1 MLSSAAPLP
10 SATGEASP
18 AEEIAPTAAV
28 PRCLTTLFHFFST
41 SEGKYGTAAL
51 LLVLPLL
58 LPLLL
63 LPRLLLLVVRAPN
76 VAPMCACVQAAALLR
91 PPYNRNMGGR
101 MQQQKN
107 SIRRLKFLLA
117 WVQRKRTLDV
127 AVTPPCLAFSCSEQ
141 RPYLLDVSYFTLL
154 RTKELLGDSVSTLL
168 FFLSFSHKIYQRYT
182 HTFRYG

>member
-1 MLSSAAPLP
+1 MQSGHDLTYLGYGNIDRMYMLSSAAPLP
-10 SATGEASP
+10 LATGEASP

-63 LPRLLLLVVRAPN
+63 LPRLLLLLVRAPN
-76 VAPMCACVQAAALLR
+76 VAPMCAYVQAAALLR

-101 MQQQKN
+101 MQQQKEFD
-107 SIRRLKFLLA
+107 SKIEIFII
-117 WVQRKRTLDV
+117 VG
-127 AVTPPCLAFSCSEQ
+127 S
-141 RPYLLDVSYFTLL
+141 
-154 RTKELLGDSVSTLL
+154 KE
-168 FFLSFSHKIYQRYT
+168 T
-182 HTFRYG
+182 HP